1 MERKVVFSDEKG
13 EVNTETTLK
22 LAKER
27 AVELG
32 IRHVVVASTT
42 GRTGRRA
49 IEVFE
54 GTGINVVVVTHQ
66 MGYKKENRLEMDE
79 DAMRFIK
86 ERGKLVVGSDLFTT
100 VPKITQKYGG
110 WNPFN
115 IVADTLR
122 LFCEGMKVCVEITVM
137 AADAGAIPTDEEII
151 AIAGTARGADTA
163 IVLKPA
169 NIHRFF
175 EIDIR
180 EIICMPRV
188 R

>member
-1 MERKVVFSDEKG
+1 MERKVVYFDEKG

-115 IVADTLR
+115 IIADTLR
-122 LFCEGMKVCVEITVM
+122 IFCEGMKVCVEIATM
-137 AADAGAIPTDEEII
+137 AADAGAIPVGEDVV

-163 IVLKPA
+163 VVIRPSNV
-169 NIHRFF
+169 HRFF
-175 EIDIR
+175 ETKIR

-188 R
+188 